1 MRGEERDNI
10 VQHFI
15 QIKEKV
21 KSEENSVLP
30 ALKEIEMKIKELE
43 EERKK
48 EKGSIL
54 DYIDELKA
62 IVINTPID
70 IKEVKK
76 ERWYKKWI

>member
-1 MRGEERDNI
+1 MRGDERDNI

-21 KSEENSVLP
+21 KSEENSMLP

-48 EKGSIL
+48 EKRSIL